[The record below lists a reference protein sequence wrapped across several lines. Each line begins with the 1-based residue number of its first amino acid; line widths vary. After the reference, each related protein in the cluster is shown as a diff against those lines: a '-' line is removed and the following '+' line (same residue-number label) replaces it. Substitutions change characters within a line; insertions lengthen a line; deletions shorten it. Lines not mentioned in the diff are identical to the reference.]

1 MESESN
7 DQDQTSVF
15 QWLIVALGD
24 EALAYLLGCDLAD
37 ISELD
42 SGEAQ
47 LSDGQREVLVTL
59 SLLRRNMPSE
69 LDENS
74 VNEAVRGW
82 LMQIGPDNRTIAVHI
97 REHVSTPDAAP
108 AADDELERTIATLAL
123 DVYAGFLFPPDPRML
138 GLMQRT
144 SIHVVRAA
152 FQHPAEK
159 AFQEAA
165 LEDAAIG
172 AIFEVDV
179 EHSGRTAMM
188 YANTGSGGGL
198 QLLMLSELLLS
209 RAWRRMD
216 STRRSPVLFAEQAVS
231 ELRLARDLM
240 AGKTRDIPAK
250 IAFAGILLPPGVQL
264 TLDCGVVRPTTEA
277 DRKLAPESLK
287 GQLQGTDADGVTTL
301 INYDGDVI
309 LDYNYPFKV
318 RFTKPE
324 TSEEPL
330 SLPDDMRPPA
340 SFASAVTRLRFSL
353 MLAVDRPSRAQL
365 VQTWQTIDTPLD
377 AGSSIS
383 WSDPR
388 QGTGIMPVQLTEAEV
403 TAWGEWYERLSTTH
417 VARIELA
424 LSRILRAIAERRE
437 PSDVLIDSVIAWENL
452 FGTSEGEP
460 TFRVTMCL
468 AVLLEGPADARQELK
483 KRLGAIYGLRSK
495 VVHGSRNLKE
505 SEYPLCQEA
514 LDVAVRAVRT
524 LVSERTDIL
533 ELSDGAVRSTKL
545 LLGG

>member
-1 MESESN
+1 ML
-7 DQDQTSVF
+7 
-15 QWLIVALGD
+15 QWLIGAVGD

-37 ISELD
+37 IPELA
-42 SGEAQ
+42 SGEKQPSGDQA
-47 LSDGQREVLVTL
+47 EVVDNL
-59 SLLRRNMPSE
+59 SLLRDNMPSQ
-69 LDENS
+69 LDEGS
-74 VNEAVRGW
+74 VNDAVRGW
-82 LMQIGPDNRTIAVHI
+82 LMQVSSEGRTVAVKIH
-97 REHVSTPDAAP
+97 EHVSTADATP
-108 AADDELERTIATLAL
+108 AADDELERAIVALAL
-123 DVYAGFLFPPDPRML
+123 DVYVAFLFPSDLRMPTM
-138 GLMQRT
+138 MQIS
-144 SIHVVRAA
+144 SIHVVRATL
-152 FQHPAEK
+152 QHPAGK

-165 LEDAAIG
+165 LEDAVIG
-172 AIFEVDV
+172 AIFETEV

-188 YANTGSGGGL
+188 YANTGSGGSL
-198 QLLMLSELLLS
+198 QLLMLSELLLN

-216 STRRSPVLFAEQAVS
+216 SARRAPALFAQQAVS

-240 AGKTRDIPAK
+240 AGKTRAIPAK
-250 IAFAGILLPPGVQL
+250 IAFAGVLLPPGAQL
-264 TLDCGVVRPTTEA
+264 KLDCGVIRAASGA

-309 LDYNYPFKV
+309 LDYDYPFRV
-318 RFTKPE
+318 RFTKTEMSDRPQ
-324 TSEEPL
+324 PF
-330 SLPDDMRPPA
+330 PDDMRPPA

-353 MLAVDRPSRAQL
+353 MLAADRPSRVQL
-365 VQTWQTIDTPLD
+365 VQTWQSIDAPLN
-377 AGSSIS
+377 AGSTIS

-388 QGTGIMPVQLTEAEV
+388 QGTGIMPVQLTESEL
-403 TAWGEWYERLSTTH
+403 TAWGEWYERLNTTH

-468 AVLLEGPADARQELK
+468 AVLLEESTEARQELK
-483 KRLGAIYGLRSK
+483 KQLGAIYGLRSK

-514 LDVAVRAVRT
+514 LEVAIRAIRT
-524 LVSERTDIL
+524 LVSERADIL
-533 ELSDGAVRSTKL
+533 ELSDGALRSTKL